1 MHSPFDVGHVGS
13 EGQVKRFIER
23 GRSVAQSTGRINVRR
38 IRTNHHTWWASFWAD
53 PFHSVIHHSTIKIMA
68 FFCASYLFTHLL
80 FSLVYY
86 MVDESCDLQI
96 KSLLDAMYLSLEVG
110 MTIGWGLPGSPYM
123 KQRGARHG
131 CFSGVGI
138 VYLHTLTMSMQNA
151 LMIGLIYC
159 RMSRGTSR
167 AASLVFSEKAVIREI
182 GGKFYFMFQ
191 VCESKKH
198 QLVEAKVRCY
208 ALCTGLAGDQSPSG
222 AVAVANFENRRLRLV
237 QPDDAVGSFLHL
249 ALPNLII
256 HEIDQWSP
264 LCPEA
269 KRATFPGPFAFNPDH
284 NASSSSTCNGW
295 SLTKY
300 QIEEH
305 LSQNRVEVVSL
316 IEGME
321 PITSACTQGRMSY
334 SYVLEDVLF
343 DCAFA
348 PCVLRDPAGTLT
360 VDFNRFQELIPAPA
374 AQSMY
379 EILPGGCGG

>member
-1 MHSPFDVGHVGS
+1 MLMEMVQPMQSPFDVAS

-23 GRSVAQSTGRINVRR
+23 GRTVAQSTGRINVRR
-38 IRTNHHTWWASFWAD
+38 IRTNHHTWWASFWSD

-222 AVAVANFENRRLRLV
+222 MVAIPPSTHATTEQDTGHKTAQGMCTGITKGDRLLAGYAGTAERIHVYMYALVKVVYAQIRLR
-237 QPDDAVGSFLHL
+237 
-249 ALPNLII
+249 
-256 HEIDQWSP
+256 
-264 LCPEA
+264 
-269 KRATFPGPFAFNPDH
+269 T
-284 NASSSSTCNGW
+284 
-295 SLTKY
+295 
-300 QIEEH
+300 
-305 LSQNRVEVVSL
+305 
-316 IEGME
+316 
-321 PITSACTQGRMSY
+321 
-334 SYVLEDVLF
+334 
-343 DCAFA
+343 
-348 PCVLRDPAGTLT
+348 
-360 VDFNRFQELIPAPA
+360 
-374 AQSMY
+374 
-379 EILPGGCGG
+379 